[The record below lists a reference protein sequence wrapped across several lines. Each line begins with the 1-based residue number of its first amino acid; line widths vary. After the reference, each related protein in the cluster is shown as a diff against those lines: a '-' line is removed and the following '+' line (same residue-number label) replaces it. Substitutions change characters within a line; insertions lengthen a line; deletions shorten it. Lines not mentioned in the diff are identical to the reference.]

1 MAWGNTNGLYH
12 EDWDEW
18 TPEPPLDAE
27 EWAIWGAM
35 WSVPEVRRHY
45 QVHHDGPL
53 TYPDLAYYMGPSD
66 KMIWSI
72 QDTAII
78 KLRAALAQY
87 LNNDQL

>member
-1 MAWGNTNGLYH
+1 M
-12 EDWDEW
+12 DDK
-18 TPEPPLDAE
+18 PVDMDAPMTEE

-53 TYPDLAYYMGPSD
+53 THPELAHYMGPSD
-66 KMIWSI
+66 RMILSI

>member
-1 MAWGNTNGLYH
+1 MEYKPV
-12 EDWDEW
+12 D
-18 TPEPPLDAE
+18 LDSPMTGE

-53 TYPDLAYYMGPSD
+53 THPELAHYMGPSD
-66 KMIWSI
+66 RMIWSI
-72 QDTAII
+72 QATAII
-78 KLRAALAQY
+78 KPRAALAHN

>member
-53 TYPDLAYYMGPSD
+53 TYSDLAYYMGPSSN
-66 KMIWSI
+66 MLWSI
-72 QDTAII
+72 QDTAIV

-87 LNNDQL
+87 LNNDL

>member
-35 WSVPEVRRHY
+35 WGVPEVRRHY

-53 TYPDLAYYMGPSD
+53 THAELAHYMGPSD
-66 KMIWSI
+66 KAIWPI

>member
-1 MAWGNTNGLYH
+1 MM
-12 EDWDEW
+12 DD
-18 TPEPPLDAE
+18 TPVDMDSPMTAD

-35 WSVPEVRRHY
+35 WCIPEVRYHY

-53 TYPDLAYYMGPSD
+53 TYPELAHYMGPSD

-72 QDTAII
+72 QDSALY

-87 LNNDQL
+87 FSNHEK